1 MNCISWVQNTLNH
14 ERNVSNRNRTKFKK
28 WLEKVFYVE
37 NSLPATK
44 VIDKDKVFFF
54 FTNVDKY
61 YRKLGFRHRF
71 RQHRSMLMLIIT
83 RTKKNNHK
91 LKNVEKGRN
100 RLWMISCVK
109 QKLLTE
115 RKNKKERKNER
126 CIEVW
131 HHHVSNLA
139 FFSLFPPSFLLI
151 LLVATAA
158 TSCSLTNKYR
168 NNYY

>member
-1 MNCISWVQNTLNH
+1 
-14 ERNVSNRNRTKFKK
+14 
-28 WLEKVFYVE
+28 
-37 NSLPATK
+37 
-44 VIDKDKVFFF
+44 
-54 FTNVDKY
+54 
-61 YRKLGFRHRF
+61 
-71 RQHRSMLMLIIT
+71 MLMLIIT

-158 TSCSLTNKYR
+158 TSFFAFFGDGFRRFAAGVAFLEGQTAGALIGGGVTFR
-168 NNYY
+168 PRPLRVTTH